1 LLTKVIGPAVILAVL
16 ATGIF
21 GSAALTTA
29 FAQSGNS
36 PQLQTC
42 PDGSQ
47 PDSNGNCPTQQ
58 QTQQQQQQQLP
69 NQLQQPGIN
78 NQFPQ
83 PNQNPFQQQQ
93 PQQGQQFLPP
103 PTATYPPS
111 TNQHQPPA
119 AQFGPPQYSLPQQL
133 FNPQFVVQC
142 LDRVLNDS
150 IMNGNNSTGYIANQ
164 TKLLNSCIGR

>member
-1 LLTKVIGPAVILAVL
+1 MAHAN
-16 ATGIF
+16 
-21 GSAALTTA
+21 
-29 FAQSGNS
+29 AQSQFAPPS
-36 PQLQTC
+36 T
-42 PDGSQ
+42 
-47 PDSNGNCPTQQ
+47 TQQ
-58 QTQQQQQQQLP
+58 QPFQQQLP

-83 PNQNPFQQQQ
+83 PNQNPFQQQPQSQ

-103 PTATYPPS
+103 PTATYPPYM
-111 TNQHQPPA
+111 NQQQPPT
-119 AQFGPPQYSLPQQL
+119 AQFGPPQHPPPQQL

-142 LDRVLNDS
+142 LDRILNDS

>member
-1 LLTKVIGPAVILAVL
+1 LLTKIIGPAAILVVL

-29 FAQSGNS
+29 YAQRDNS
-36 PQLQTC
+36 PQQQTC

-47 PDSNGNCPTQQ
+47 PDPNGNC
-58 QTQQQQQQQLP
+58 P

-83 PNQNPFQQQQ
+83 PNQNPFQQQPQSQ

-103 PTATYPPS
+103 PTATYPPF
-111 TNQHQPPA
+111 TTQHQPPT
-119 AQFGPPQYSLPQQL
+119 AQFGPPQYSLPEQL
-133 FNPQFVVQC
+133 FNPQFAVQC